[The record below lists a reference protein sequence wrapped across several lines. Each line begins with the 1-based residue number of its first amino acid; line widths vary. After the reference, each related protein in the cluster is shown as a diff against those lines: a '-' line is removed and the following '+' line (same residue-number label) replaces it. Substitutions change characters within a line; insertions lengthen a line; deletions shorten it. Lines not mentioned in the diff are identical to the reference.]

1 MKGIHSLAA
10 LLLLIVVQGSWQVP
24 LQDTEDN
31 SRLLTED
38 SSIDEPRE
46 LTNVKRHSQ
55 GTFTNDYS
63 KYLDTRRAQD
73 FVQWLMSTKR
83 SGNNF
88 FFSKNEKISRLKAMG
103 YKTHPISKSNRVHD
117 HKPNPY
123 KFHILWTLL
132 LSSRGITRRHADGT
146 YTSDVSSYLQDQ
158 AAKKFVTWL
167 KQGQDRRDFSE
178 ESSETEEMYR
188 RHADGSFTSDVNN
201 VLDSIAAKEFI
212 IWVMNSKPSE
222 ER

>member
-1 MKGIHSLAA
+1 MKGIHSLAG
-10 LLLLIVVQGSWQVP
+10 LLLLIIVQGSWQVP

-83 SGNNF
+83 SG
-88 FFSKNEKISRLKAMG
+88 
-103 YKTHPISKSNRVHD
+103 
-117 HKPNPY
+117 
-123 KFHILWTLL
+123 
-132 LSSRGITRRHADGT
+132 GITRRHADGT

-222 ER
+222 ESEPFNV